1 MRSVVYQKFFS
12 RLLHQDNCG
21 GELAQLARA
30 SGWQPEG
37 HRFEPGILHH
47 KFLLLSHVF
56 HTKSLDAAFGNTR
69 GIHSLSKLFVKKIP
83 LRHCVCAIIV
93 AEQ

>member
-1 MRSVVYQKFFS
+1 MQSVVYQKFFS
-12 RLLHQDNCG
+12 CLLHQNSYG

-47 KFLLLSHVF
+47 KFLLLSHLQRNE
-56 HTKSLDAAFGNTR
+56 TWNGLSGDIP
-69 GIHSLSKLFVKKIP
+69 GIHSLSKLFLKKIP
-83 LRHCVCAIIV
+83 LRHCVCAIII
-93 AEQ
+93 AE